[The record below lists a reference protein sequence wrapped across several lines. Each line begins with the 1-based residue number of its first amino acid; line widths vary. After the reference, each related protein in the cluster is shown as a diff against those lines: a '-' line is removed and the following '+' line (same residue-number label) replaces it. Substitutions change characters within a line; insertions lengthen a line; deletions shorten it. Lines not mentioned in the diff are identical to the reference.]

1 MKWKRNW
8 TGCFHKDDPI
18 VNNPK
23 DGESKIEQIV
33 IVVEI
38 KVAHDWCKIR
48 RLLKCL
54 LRSYGL
60 KCIDIGK
67 K

>member
-1 MKWKRNW
+1 VS
-8 TGCFHKDDPI
+8 DS
-18 VNNPK
+18 K
-23 DGESKIEQIV
+23 DGEPTVGQIM

-38 KVAHDWCKIR
+38 KVAHDWCKLR
-48 RLLKCL
+48 RFLKGL

-60 KCIDIGK
+60 KCVDISQK